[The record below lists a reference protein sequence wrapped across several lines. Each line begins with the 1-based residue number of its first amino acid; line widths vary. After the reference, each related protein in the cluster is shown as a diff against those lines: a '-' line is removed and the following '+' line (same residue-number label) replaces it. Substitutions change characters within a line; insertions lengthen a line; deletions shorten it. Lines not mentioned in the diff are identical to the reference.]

1 MTTSNGST
9 LVGIFQSRYE
19 AELALDELRQAGFD
33 HKDIGFAIRGDD
45 VPGGGMITDSPLT
58 KDGHGAA
65 KGMLAGGV
73 AGTLLG
79 AAAVLVLPGIGPV
92 LSMGVLASALGFGA
106 AGVATGGLIGAMS
119 GLGISEE
126 EARVYDKEFHAG
138 RAIVAVHAHGRA
150 LEARH
155 ILGKH
160 GAQNIQSQSINPLHP
175 VVAADVAVMG
185 NPSAI

>member
-33 HKDIGFAIRGDD
+33 NKDLGFAIRGDD
-45 VPGGGMITDSPLT
+45 SGSAGMITDSLLT

-65 KGMLAGGV
+65 KGMLAGGI
-73 AGTLLG
+73 AGSLVG
-79 AAAVLVLPGIGPV
+79 AAAVLVLPGIGPI

-106 AGVATGGLIGAMS
+106 AGVATGGIIGAMS
-119 GLGISEE
+119 GLGISED
-126 EARVYDKEFHAG
+126 EARVYEKEFHAG
-138 RAIVAVHAHGRA
+138 RAIVVVHARGRGS
-150 LEARH
+150 EAFG

-160 GAQNIQSQSINPLHP
+160 GALNIDSETSDPLHP
-175 VVAADVAVMG
+175 VIGAEV
-185 NPSAI
+185 SAGEHHTGM